1 MRKVRNFLGLLR
13 RADDG
18 VAAIEFALWSTLFFM
33 VVSVAMDF
41 GSFYIER
48 GKMNEAITAAA
59 VSSFTNFDNVNFA
72 ALPGYVQGMAGEPA
86 LAVTTSCNG
95 VANSCT
101 NLGRTCACLKS
112 DGAYVAAT
120 CGSTCT
126 GVGLTANSRAGYYMT
141 IRAQQSFKPLIV
153 PNSLLDGEILAQKAT
168 VRLQ

>member
-13 RADDG
+13 RGDDG
-18 VAAIEFALWSTLFFM
+18 AVAIEFALWSTLFFM

-59 VSSFTNFDNVNFA
+59 VSSFTTFDAVPFDEI
-72 ALPGYVQGMAGEPA
+72 PGYVQGLSGEPA
-86 LAVTTSCNG
+86 LAVTISCNG
-95 VANSCT
+95 TNSCT
-101 NLGRTCACLKS
+101 NVSRTCACLKS
-112 DGAYVAAT
+112 DGVYVAT
-120 CGSTCT
+120 DCGNSCT
-126 GVGLTANSRAGYYMT
+126 QPGMTTNSKAGYYMT

-153 PNSLLDGEILAQKAT
+153 PNSLLDGAVLAQKAT